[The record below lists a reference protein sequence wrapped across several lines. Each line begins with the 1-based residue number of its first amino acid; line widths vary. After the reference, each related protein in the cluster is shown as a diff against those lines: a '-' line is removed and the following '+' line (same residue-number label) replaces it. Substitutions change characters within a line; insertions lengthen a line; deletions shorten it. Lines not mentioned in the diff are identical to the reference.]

1 MYKNTQ
7 TKSKQKSSYSNGP
20 EVLVC
25 FLFREKDRNLIR
37 FHLEKFALLLLFF
50 FWGGGNKNPPRV
62 RVSLLV
68 LSINIPQCSPG
79 IWLTFCL
86 YSFKLNF

>member
-1 MYKNTQ
+1 MHIMYNVHKNWCVRITSKGLQIYKNKQ

-50 FWGGGNKNPPRV
+50 FWGGGV
-62 RVSLLV
+62 
-68 LSINIPQCSPG
+68 
-79 IWLTFCL
+79 
-86 YSFKLNF
+86 